1 MLLTVLSSFCFLS
14 ADLDGNQILSNDIF
28 FLNGNDDGKG
38 SCCLQLL
45 VMPLRRYRDNEAKL
59 SGGLKVLKRIEQ

>member
-1 MLLTVLSSFCFLS
+1 MLLTGVIVILFSIVRPWRKSNTIQYFLKMEMTM
-14 ADLDGNQILSNDIF
+14 
-28 FLNGNDDGKG
+28 GKVQVV
-38 SCCLQLL
+38 LQLL

>member
-1 MLLTVLSSFCFLS
+1 MEMTM
-14 ADLDGNQILSNDIF
+14 
-28 FLNGNDDGKG
+28 GKVQVV
-38 SCCLQLL
+38 LQLL